1 MFLIIQRET
10 DLIKLSHRYLYYV
23 NYNNDCLS
31 LPALLCFRTVKN
43 NFKRFDYVKITIFGF
58 ALAALWSSLHSIVL
72 PLRLLDMVAE
82 TEKNTR
88 LGLLTFVGLLLAMIV
103 QPIAGAISDRYGF
116 KWGRRR
122 PYILIGSL
130 LGILLLPGIGLFQS
144 YIALFIIYCLLQVTS
159 NTAQGPYQAFIPD
172 LVPQG
177 RKGLASGVKSLL
189 EIIGGITLVRLIGHF
204 MENYTPVEGALW
216 LWLALG
222 VLAAVLLGAM
232 LATVIM
238 VKEPPGRKATDG
250 PPMWQTLVHSF
261 RFDVKQDRDFII
273 FLVSRLLIFM
283 AMATIQTFALF
294 YLRDVVGLVNP
305 ATATADLL
313 IAAGVGMLTA
323 VYPAG
328 RLSDKIGRRP
338 VVITSGLLG
347 AAGVLV
353 IFFATGYG
361 IIIAGGVIIGIG
373 TGAFMSSNWA
383 LATDLVPGGEEARYL
398 GLTNL
403 ATAGGAALA
412 RLIGPVIDYFNHY
425 GAGIGYQVML
435 GTCFAYFVAGSLLL
449 LKIRERR

>member
-1 MFLIIQRET
+1 MK
-10 DLIKLSHRYLYYV
+10 D
-23 NYNNDCLS
+23 
-31 LPALLCFRTVKN
+31 
-43 NFKRFDYVKITIFGF
+43 NFKRFDYVKITLFGF
-58 ALAALWSSLHSIVL
+58 ALSALWSSLHSIVL

-116 KWGRRR
+116 KWGQRR

-144 YIALFIIYCLLQVTS
+144 YIALFAIYCLLQATS

-177 RKGLASGVKSLL
+177 KKGLASGVKSLL
-189 EIIGGITLVRLIGHF
+189 ETIGGITLVRLIGYF
-204 MENYTPVEGALW
+204 MGNYAPGEGALW
-216 LWLALG
+216 LWLVLA
-222 VLAAVLLGAM
+222 VLAAILLGAM

-238 VKEPPGRKATDG
+238 VKESADRKSASE
-250 PPMWQTLVHSF
+250 PPMWQTLIRSF
-261 RFDVKQDRDFII
+261 QFDVKKDRDFIV

-283 AMATIQTFALF
+283 ALTTIQTFALF
-294 YLRDVVGLVNP
+294 YLRDVVGLPNP

-313 IAAGVGMLTA
+313 IAAGAGMLIA

-328 RLSDKIGRRP
+328 RLSDIIGRRP
-338 VVITSGLLG
+338 VVISSGLLG
-347 AAGVLV
+347 AVGVLV

-361 IIIAGGVIIGIG
+361 TIIVGGVIIGIG

-383 LATDLVPGGEEARYL
+383 LATDLVPAGEEARYL

-412 RLIGPVIDYFNHY
+412 RLIGPAIDYFNHY
-425 GAGIGYQVML
+425 GAGVGYQVML
-435 GTCFAYFVAGSLLL
+435 GACFAYFAAGSLVL
-449 LKIRERR
+449 LKIRERH

>member
-43 NFKRFDYVKITIFGF
+43 NFKRFDYVKITVFGF